1 MFLFLYKEI
10 GKSHVTLL
18 VGSLAVLPDESLRHC
33 KVDKKIC
40 PEKFTI
46 FKKKDC
52 SKKEQSFISTSF
64 LLGKIWSAWRPK
76 IRKLSTLL

>member
-1 MFLFLYKEI
+1 
-10 GKSHVTLL
+10 
-18 VGSLAVLPDESLRHC
+18 
-33 KVDKKIC
+33 VDKKIC